1 LNLIYLIAIFLSV
14 YPIAYLI
21 ARWLVGLDIRAYK
34 NPATRA
40 RVSKDYPDDPTD
52 KDLRKMF
59 KEQNTWEVT
68 LFLIGYTV
76 AALLII
82 FLVRL

>member
-1 LNLIYLIAIFLSV
+1 MIFEILIFLSV

-21 ARWLVGLDIRAYK
+21 ARWLVGLDVRAYK
-34 NPATRA
+34 NPETRN

-59 KEQNTWEVT
+59 KEQNIWEAE
-68 LFLIGYTV
+68 LFLIGYTT

-82 FLVRL
+82 LLTYVKI